1 MNGLILLSRRWVSH
15 LWSGCLTN
23 AWVWPFLPSHRFP
36 FCPSAFCRGMM
47 QQVTLPRCWY
57 LGIGLCRYQSNG
69 TPMLFLNYPT
79 VIFSHSDAERGGQL
93 STAVLSAQG
102 SRAGIWH
109 PSLWMWEL
117 WPLLRITLSR
127 SSKLCP
133 GAYMLLPLDSSSSSF
148 TQFNPTAVHLKQHK
162 RHRQVFGLSVDW
174 FSYLSKGQFTGY
186 LESIPSRS
194 GMCFVD

>member
-1 MNGLILLSRRWVSH
+1 
-15 LWSGCLTN
+15 
-23 AWVWPFLPSHRFP
+23 
-36 FCPSAFCRGMM
+36 MM

-69 TPMLFLNYPT
+69 TSMLFLNYPT
-79 VIFSHSDAERGGQL
+79 VIFSHSNAERGGQL

-109 PSLWMWEL
+109 PSLWMWER

-162 RHRQVFGLSVDW
+162 CHWQVFGLSVDW

-194 GMCFVD
+194 GMWFVD